1 MSSRAASRDVSYLCA
16 FAKFSTPSAS
26 FSTYRE
32 ALRRRSYASWP
43 NRSRA
48 ARRST
53 SIGWLRP
60 CSSARR
66 TSTTAIADGIAIPH
80 ARLDTGDRV
89 LCGFGRSSKGL
100 DFQSVDGN
108 PTQIFF
114 VLVSPESHPSAHL
127 RWLAHLAMML
137 KNPDFRRALIEAKT
151 PEDVL
156 SVIENEEKAI
166 EKREASSEAT

>member
-1 MSSRAASRDVSYLCA
+1 MRIREILDPECIVLDISGSSKA
-16 FAKFSTPSAS
+16 
-26 FSTYRE
+26 E
-32 ALRRRSYASWP
+32 ILRQLAEP
-43 NRSRA
+43 V
-48 ARRST
+48 ARRQKVDLDRLVAS
-53 SIGWLRP
+53 LLQREE
-60 CSSARR
+60 

-89 LCGFGRSSKGL
+89 LCGLGRSSKGL